1 MLKLKS
7 VEIKESRDKHPL
19 FIGNANL
26 NDFNLLISDN
36 AQGKTRF
43 FSTISYLSSVSYN
56 REHALGTN
64 FYSKWQF
71 EEKKS
76 SDTDTITYIVRV
88 EGLHNKNNYHENVY
102 KNNKIVYSS
111 SQSILIDE
119 GKKEGRKNRIENFY
133 LPSNTSAIASIT
145 EPKFRTIGLI
155 RNFFQRVIFISANK
169 SRSVHL
175 DPNSIIPNAEGTNI
189 GSVLSNWNTRFPHLF
204 NEVIK
209 EFRNRYKFINKVY
222 FTDQETKEGIRT
234 KLLTFD
240 EEKVN
245 EPITQ
250 IQWSDGM
257 YRMLILLMS
266 AKVPF
271 LEGEKTF
278 TPSLVLIDEVE
289 NGLDYKSLKFILD
302 YFKDYSEDFQFILSS
317 HSPLVCELIH
327 PKHWIIVKRKG
338 SEIKFVSPGEIVED
352 LDLQLELFKQKH
364 WDFYTKH
371 ITNSDIYQ

>member
-7 VEIKESRDKHPL
+7 VEIKEKREDHPI
-19 FIGNANL
+19 FIGNVTL

-43 FSTISYLSSVSYN
+43 FNTINYITAVSYN
-56 REHALGTN
+56 RERPLGTS
-64 FYSKWQF
+64 YSSKWQF
-71 EEKKS
+71 EENKS
-76 SDTDTITYIVRV
+76 STVDTITYTVRI
-88 EGLHNKNNYHENVY
+88 EGLHDKNNYHENIL
-102 KNNKIVYSS
+102 KNNKLIYSS

-119 GKKEGRKNRIENFY
+119 GKREGKKNRIENFY
-133 LPSNTSAIASIT
+133 LPRNTSAIASIT

-155 RNFFQRVIFISANK
+155 RNFFQRVVYISSNK
-169 SRSVHL
+169 SRNINIE
-175 DPNSIIPNAEGTNI
+175 PNSLIPNVEGTNI
-189 GSVLSNWNTRFPHLF
+189 GSVLNNWDSKFPELF
-204 NEVIK
+204 RDVIS
-209 EFRNRYKFINKVY
+209 EFRNRFKFINKVY

-240 EEKVN
+240 EEKVD

-257 YRMLILLMS
+257 YRMLILLMA

-271 LEGEKTF
+271 IEGEKNYP
-278 TPSLVLIDEVE
+278 PSLVLIDEVE

-302 YFKDYSEDFQFILSS
+302 YYKDYSEDFQFILSS

-338 SEIKFVSPGEIVED
+338 SEIRFISPSETGED
-352 LDLQLELFKQKH
+352 LDHQLELFKQKH
-364 WDFYTKH
+364 WDLYTKH
-371 ITNSDIYQ
+371 ITNSDIY